1 MLAESWVGAVGAIV
15 SETVPVPVF
24 VVEEGEGPLF
34 ELVKGSVLLELLVE
48 IELVKPCEENDDSF
62 SLHPVMKNRMKMKQY
77 KENFLCKMKRT
88 EFKLKIPSLK
98 PLLLLY
104 INYKCDES

>member
-1 MLAESWVGAVGAIV
+1 
-15 SETVPVPVF
+15 
-24 VVEEGEGPLF
+24 
-34 ELVKGSVLLELLVE
+34 
-48 IELVKPCEENDDSF
+48 
-62 SLHPVMKNRMKMKQY
+62 VMKNRMKMKQY